1 MHHQDVCSIVAAV
14 AGLACLALAMSFAI
28 TLSFV
33 PGAAEAL
40 PPQVGWVL
48 LAVLSLFILVLLA
61 WIVRCLVLEMT
72 PALSVPAVDSVET
85 RAA

>member
-14 AGLACLALAMSFAI
+14 AGLACLALGVSFTI

-33 PGAAEAL
+33 PGAAETL
-40 PPQVGWVL
+40 PPQIGWVL
-48 LAVLSLFILVLLA
+48 IAVLALFTFVLLV

-72 PALSVPAVDSVET
+72 PTLAAPVMDSVET